1 MLMKVDVP
9 AMVSTCGCLS
19 ASKVRDFA
27 ALSNPDILAV
37 NEVLSD
43 LCILV
48 LYDPAAQLSEVRHV
62 K

>member
-9 AMVSTCGCLS
+9 AMVTTCGCLS
-19 ASKVRDFA
+19 ASKVRGFA

-37 NEVLSD
+37 KEALLD

-48 LYDPAAQLSEVRHV
+48 LYHPAVQLSEVRHL